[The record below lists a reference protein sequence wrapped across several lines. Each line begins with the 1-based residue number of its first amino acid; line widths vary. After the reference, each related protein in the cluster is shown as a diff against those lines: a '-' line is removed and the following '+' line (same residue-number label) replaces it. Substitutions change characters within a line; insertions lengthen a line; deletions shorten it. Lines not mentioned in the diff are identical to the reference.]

1 MAQKKAHEVD
11 HFLTRFARSFPIVL
25 IYGPDRGLVCERVQ
39 RFVKLTQ
46 IAVED
51 PFSTVRLDAAEI
63 DKDPARLV
71 DEARTLS
78 LFGGDRL
85 IWVSNGAHQKNFLA
99 VLKILIKEPPEKS
112 FILIEAGDLKKGTG
126 LRNIIESASIAMA
139 LPCFADDIRA
149 LDTLVNEVLD
159 HFKMTISLDARK
171 WLLHHLGGDHLV
183 SRGELEKL
191 CLYALEKTH
200 IALEDVKAVVSDVS
214 ALSQDEVIDAVLLG
228 DIAGFEAH
236 FSRHATL
243 QNALFFILNT
253 AQRHFQQLQL
263 LRYQIDVEGKSAF
276 TVISQAQPPI
286 FFQRKKTIEHAL
298 NYWGMEQI
306 SYAMERLQGAVL
318 ESRKNPLLGEA
329 IIRQAFLALA
339 IIARRQMTTLNIEL
353 SL

>member
-11 HFLTRFARSFPIVL
+11 QFLTRFSRVFPIVL

-39 RFVKLTQ
+39 RFIKITQ
-46 IAVED
+46 VAIED
-51 PFSTVRLDAAEI
+51 PFSTVRLDAGEI
-63 DKDPARLV
+63 DKDPARLL

-85 IWVSNGAHQKNFLA
+85 IWVSNGANQKNFLA
-99 VLKILIKEPPEKS
+99 ALKLLIKEPPEKS

-126 LRNIIESASIAMA
+126 LRNVIEPAAIAMA

-149 LDTLVNEVLD
+149 LDVLIDEVLG
-159 HFKMTISLDARK
+159 HFNMTLSLDARK

-191 CLYALEKTH
+191 CLYAFEKTH

-228 DIAGFEAH
+228 DVRSFETY
-236 FSRHATL
+236 FSRHASIQST
-243 QNALFFILNT
+243 LFFILNT

-263 LRYQIDVEGKSAF
+263 LRYQVDVEGKSAF
-276 TVISQAQPPI
+276 TAISQAQPPI
-286 FFQRKKTIEHAL
+286 FFQRKKTVERAL
-298 NYWGMEQI
+298 SYWGGEQI
-306 SYAMERLQGAVL
+306 SYAMERIQRAVL
-318 ESRKNPLLGEA
+318 DSRKNPHLGEA
-329 IIRQAFLALA
+329 IIRQTLLGLA
-339 IIARRQMTTLNIEL
+339 IVARRQMAA
-353 SL
+353 